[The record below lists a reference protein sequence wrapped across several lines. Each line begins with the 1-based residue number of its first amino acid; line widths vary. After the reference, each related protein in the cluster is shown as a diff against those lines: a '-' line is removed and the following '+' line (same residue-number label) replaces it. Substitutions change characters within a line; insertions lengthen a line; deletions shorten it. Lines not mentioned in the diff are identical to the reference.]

1 MIAEKNDL
9 ETPRQ
14 FIKYSVDFIE
24 VGLETSNYKILGKV
38 PLYKN
43 KRFSDSL
50 NDEKVFIVLR
60 DARVFSLKDN
70 KLFYEKEYLMVNKN
84 CILLSW
90 EER

>member
-1 MIAEKNDL
+1 MIAEKNNL
-9 ETPRQ
+9 EAPRQ

-43 KRFSDSL
+43 RRFSDSL

-60 DARVFSLKDN
+60 DTRVFSLKDN
-70 KLFYEKEYLMVNKN
+70 KLCYEKEYLMINKN